1 MSTFKIKIGGCF
13 PTGQHYPGIADRIS
27 LSALDVK
34 GLSALFEPTRAWLEI
49 PLAVIDFETTGR
61 DADNDRIIEIGVVG
75 VDDGTIS
82 FREGLLI
89 DPEMRIPEDAIKV
102 HGITN
107 EEVAGAPKFREIL
120 PHLRELLGG
129 RIPVAYNA
137 PFDRGFLLEEL
148 RRARKSDAKAEREID
163 IEGVPA
169 FDEELAWIDPLVWA
183 RELLTELRQRT
194 LSSVT
199 EHLGIPLENAHR
211 AVGDAEATAHVLL
224 RLAPQLP
231 EAYADLIRIQERH
244 AAAHFRFRR

>member
-27 LSALDVK
+27 LSALNVK
-34 GLSALFEPTRAWLEI
+34 GLSSSFEPTRRWLEI

-61 DADNDRIIEIGVVG
+61 DAESDRIIEIGVVG
-75 VDDGTIS
+75 VDRGAIS

-89 DPEMRIPEDAIKV
+89 DPEMRIPEDAIRV

-129 RIPVAYNA
+129 RLPVAYNA

-148 RRARKSDAKAEREID
+148 RRAHTSDRTVD
-163 IEGVPA
+163 LQGVPA
-169 FDEELAWIDPLVWA
+169 FDSELVWIDPLVWA

-194 LSSVT
+194 LTSVT
-199 EHLGIPLENAHR
+199 DHLGIPLENAHR

>member
-34 GLSALFEPTRAWLEI
+34 GLSVLFEGIRPWLEI

-61 DADNDRIIEIGVVG
+61 DAESDRIIEIGVVG
-75 VDDGTIS
+75 VDEGAIS

-89 DPEMRIPEDAIKV
+89 DPEMRIPDDAIKV

-107 EEVAGAPKFREIL
+107 EEVSGAPKFREIL

-148 RRARKSDAKAEREID
+148 RRAGGVDP
-163 IEGVPA
+163 EGVPA
-169 FDEELAWIDPLVWA
+169 FDPELAWIDPLIWA

-199 EHLGIPLENAHR
+199 AHLGIPLENAHR

>member
-34 GLSALFEPTRAWLEI
+34 GLSALYEGTRAWLNI

-61 DADNDRIIEIGVVG
+61 DAESDRIIEIGIVG
-75 VDDGTIS
+75 IDEGVIR
-82 FREGLLI
+82 FREGLLV
-89 DPEMRIPEDAIKV
+89 DPEVRIPEDAIKV

-107 EEVAGAPKFREIL
+107 EEVAGAPKFHELL
-120 PHLRELLGG
+120 PHLGELLKG

-137 PFDRGFLLEEL
+137 PFDRAFLLEEL
-148 RRARKSDAKAEREID
+148 RRAGARIGGGDFVLDAKA
-163 IEGVPA
+163 VPA
-169 FDEELAWIDPLVWA
+169 FDKELVWIDPLVWA
-183 RELLTELRQRT
+183 RELLTTLRQRT
-194 LSSVT
+194 LTAVT

-224 RLAPQLP
+224 RLASQLP